1 MTPIT
6 ERKQREKLEM
16 RALILNTA
24 MKLFLQEGFQNV
36 SIRRLADEIEYSPAT
51 IYLYFKDKDEIL
63 YALHNRGHEI
73 YLEEQEKLAAIPD
86 PLERLKKHADVYFEF
101 AMNNPEIYDLMFI
114 LDRPPL
120 KHDDTAVHCER
131 MELAMRAYGNFRSTV
146 EACIHLGYLQTD
158 NVDAATF
165 GLWGLVHGMAS
176 LIIRQRC
183 MNRPREEMIA
193 LTREAQKML
202 NRMIDVSRTP
212 RS

>member
-6 ERKQREKLEM
+6 ERKLREKQEM
-16 RALILNTA
+16 RNLILSTA

-73 YLEEQEKLAAIPD
+73 YLDEQEKLAAIPNS
-86 PLERLKKHADVYFEF
+86 LERLHKHAEVYFNF
-101 AMNNPEIYDLMFI
+101 AMNNPEYYDLMFI

-120 KHDDTAVHCER
+120 KHDDMAEHAEH
-131 MELAMRAYGNFRSTV
+131 MALAMRAYGNFRSTV
-146 EACIHLGYLQTD
+146 EECIAQGYLQTKD
-158 NVDAATF
+158 IDAATF
-165 GLWGLVHGMAS
+165 GLWAFVHGMAS

-183 MNRPREEMIA
+183 LNQPREQMIEASRAAQQMMNTMIA
-193 LTREAQKML
+193 ASREG
-202 NRMIDVSRTP
+202 R
-212 RS
+212 